1 MESEFLRPRL
11 EFKPGSTLCVSRC
24 IGFLYLQNGNYLVC
38 HLASQGWLTH
48 KSMEDGNFS
57 AVTGKTLY
65 IAVVQ
70 SLSCV
75 QLFATPWTAAH
86 QASLFFII
94 SQSLLKLMSI
104 KWVMPSNHLIP
115 RHPLLLPPSV
125 FPSIRDF
132 SSESALCIRWPKHSA
147 SASVFLMNI
156 QD

>member
-75 QLFATPWTAAH
+75 QLFVAPWTAAL
-86 QASLFFII
+86 QASLSFTI
-94 SQSLLKLMSI
+94 SQSLLRLISI
-104 KWVMPSNHLIP
+104 NQMMPSSYMWY
-115 RHPLLLPPSV
+115 LLLCS
-125 FPSIRDF
+125 
-132 SSESALCIRWPKHSA
+132 LCE
-147 SASVFLMNI
+147 V
-156 QD
+156 